1 MLILTPRTRAADYGL
16 STPVVSYHH
25 LASFALI
32 TDFLPNTAVQAVTV
46 CDRSV
51 RNVYLFSCWGLCYS
65 CLPLVY
71 IVLFKLYLEKDRYN
85 VYEDDGSVMI
95 RVLASRPAPKNTIVT
110 IQLSDDSA
118 ISECPMSSALF
129 V

>member
-1 MLILTPRTRAADYGL
+1 M
-16 STPVVSYHH
+16 
-25 LASFALI
+25 
-32 TDFLPNTAVQAVTV
+32 
-46 CDRSV
+46 
-51 RNVYLFSCWGLCYS
+51 
-65 CLPLVY
+65 Y